1 MYRNDFIARIAP
13 TAVQNWHEDGVA
25 ASLTIAQA
33 ALESNWGR
41 SGLAVQAN
49 NLFGIKGTGPAGSV
63 MMPTTEYRG
72 GVAVRENA
80 PFRKYSSWNES
91 IADHTR
97 LLTKT
102 RYAGVLHKTGQEAA
116 RAVARAGYATDPRY
130 ADKLIEMMDKYDL
143 YRFDQPQGGDEP
155 MTAEEKKQFEALQ
168 QMVEKQAERIKQL
181 EAKESMPIPK
191 WAKEAIAAAVQY
203 DKSEP
208 LINTPEGGSLDFYRI
223 ITILHRRGLFDK
235 TNGDK
240 EI

>member
-1 MYRNDFIARIAP
+1 MDRNEFIARIAP
-13 TAVQNWHEDGVA
+13 TAVNNWLEDGVA

-41 SGLAVQAN
+41 SGLAVKAN

-72 GVAVRENA
+72 GIAITENA
-80 PFRKYSSWNES
+80 PFRKYSSWEES

-97 LLTKT
+97 LLQNK

-143 YRFDQPQGGDEP
+143 YRFDQQQPQGGDEP

-168 QMVEKQAERIKQL
+168 QMVEQQAERIKQL
-181 EAKESMPIPK
+181 EARESMPVPK
-191 WAKEAIAAAVQY
+191 WAKQAVDAAVQY
-203 DKSEP
+203 DNDEP

-235 TNGDK
+235 RDT
-240 EI
+240 I